1 MQVWLPLG
9 PVRAPDGSVYFYG
22 FEPVSRPRPGR
33 RCRARSSSSR
43 PPGPRV
49 GDNPIDEDGGYI
61 IGHNLEPSVCG
72 SGITDSRFVANQTIT
87 AKKCG
92 VVANPQLGARP
103 DEFQIEPKPV
113 LPAAPPASR
122 SLRTGR

>member
-1 MQVWLPLG
+1 MHGDAGL
-9 PVRAPDGSVYFYG
+9 
-22 FEPVSRPRPGR
+22 E
-33 RCRARSSSSR
+33 
-43 PPGPRV
+43 V
-49 GDNPIDEDGGYI
+49 GDLLPRDAFLGYESDIGCATGVHLHFEVAIPDSLANPIDEDGGYI

-72 SGITDSRFVANQTIT
+72 GGITDSRFVANQTIT

-92 VVANPQLGARP
+92 VVANPQLGAGP